1 MEKADREL
9 ILALCP
15 MNLELRQLYDE
26 HIKLEKEVRKIEH
39 YVAYSATAQLKQ
51 THLKKEKL
59 KGVDAMMTILGEHR
73 RAQNVMD
80 SMH

>member
-26 HIKLEKEVRKIEH
+26 HIKLEKEVKKVEH
-39 YVAYSATAQLKQ
+39 YVAYSTSARLKQ
-51 THLKKEKL
+51 TYLKKEKL
-59 KGVDAMMTILGEHR
+59 KGVDAMMAILGEHR
-73 RAQNVMD
+73 RAQVVSD
-80 SMH
+80 AMH